1 MNTNET
7 KKQSYSRTGKKTS
20 VKSLIMIP
28 VILLGVVSILSNI
41 MAVYNIRNVNKKA
54 STIANECMENMLQ
67 INTIQ
72 EQTQV
77 IYRQALSHIIATDF
91 DTMINLVNTIKTQ
104 EAELDDLLDQYGD
117 TVMDDDKAAYNE
129 LMENY
134 AQFKHAVVNVVA
146 FSANSKTADA
156 YACANGDLASYGN
169 AMQQNIDTITADIST
184 QADAAKT
191 QLSTVYA
198 ASLVTNT
205 VTIIISIGAILFA
218 VISVLRGI
226 VKPITYTEREISGII
241 RDIDNREG
249 DLTKRVEIAN
259 ALEIGA
265 LGVGINTFMEKLQH
279 IFQILTS
286 DSEKMDGVVNEV
298 LQSVHTS
305 SDSAYAW
312 AHTKSPANTA
322 IILTGRKEHR
332 SASNKDTAG
341 PDNFCI
347 NPICSLI
354 IKKANNA
361 SKNFNAGFRY
371 TSYFP

>member
-1 MNTNET
+1 MYGEHAPDQYDPGADAGYLPAGT
-7 KKQSYSRTGKKTS
+7 
-20 VKSLIMIP
+20 
-28 VILLGVVSILSNI
+28 
-41 MAVYNIRNVNKKA
+41 
-54 STIANECMENMLQ
+54 
-67 INTIQ
+67 
-72 EQTQV
+72 
-77 IYRQALSHIIATDF
+77 SHIIATDF
-91 DTMINLVNTIKTQ
+91 DTMINVVDSIKTQ

-249 DLTKRVEIAN
+249 DLNQQCRIEMR
-259 ALEIGA
+259 L
-265 LGVGINTFMEKLQH
+265 
-279 IFQILTS
+279 
-286 DSEKMDGVVNEV
+286 
-298 LQSVHTS
+298 
-305 SDSAYAW
+305 
-312 AHTKSPANTA
+312 
-322 IILTGRKEHR
+322 R
-332 SASNKDTAG
+332 SARSAWESIPLWKNYST
-341 PDNFCI
+341 FSR
-347 NPICSLI
+347 SLRAI
-354 IKKANNA
+354 QKRWMAW
-361 SKNFNAGFRY
+361 
-371 TSYFP
+371 